1 MTEMILTRE
10 KARRIN
16 GDNIRTVFGCALE
29 DSILKRC
36 DMYKEHDCARMNG
49 IYSP

>member
-10 KARRIN
+10 EARRIN

-29 DSILKRC
+29 DSILKGAICIRNTT
-36 DMYKEHDCARMNG
+36 AP
-49 IYSP
+49 I